1 MRFFLAFSLLF
12 ASVLKAQYPPL
23 QLPPPVPQT
32 ALPALVLPNVP
43 ATVAPS
49 APAQTIVVH
58 DSIAAQ
64 ELERGVRLKDLVT
77 IEGVRTNQLIGY
89 GLVVGLNGTG
99 DRQQTVFSVQSLTN
113 LLQRMGVSVNP
124 GTITVKNTA
133 SVLVTAT
140 LPPFAQPGATL
151 DATVAAIGDA
161 SNLQGGLLVLTTL
174 RGINGQVY
182 GTAQGPVVTGGFVAG
197 RTANSATVNHPT
209 VGRIPNGISVER
221 PAPSVAIGNTVRLQ
235 LKDAD
240 FTTAARVAETVN
252 RHFAGNGGVARAEN
266 SGLVSVAV
274 PSQFS
279 ARSIEFISEL
289 ERLSVNPDRVAR
301 VVVNERT
308 GTVVLGKDV
317 RIAPVAIMHGNLTVE
332 IQTVYTATEA
342 APFNPNP
349 PVVVPQTTVGAKDE
363 KARNVVL
370 KDGATVEELVK
381 SLAAI
386 GSTTRDVIAILQ
398 NLRAA
403 GALDAELDVI

>member
-1 MRFFLAFSLLF
+1 MKSAVCYLLYLAS
-12 ASVLKAQYPPL
+12 
-23 QLPPPVPQT
+23 
-32 ALPALVLPNVP
+32 AL
-43 ATVAPS
+43 S
-49 APAQTIVVH
+49 AMQPTETH
-58 DSIAAQ
+58 
-64 ELERGVRLKDLVT
+64 GVRLKDLVT
-77 IEGVRTNQLIGY
+77 IEGVRANQLIGY

-124 GTITVKNTA
+124 GAITVKNTA

-140 LPPFAQPGATL
+140 LPPFAQPGSTL

-161 SNLQGGLLVLTTL
+161 NNLQGGLLVLTTL

-197 RTANSATVNHPT
+197 RTANSQTVNHPT
-209 VGRIPNGISVER
+209 VGRIPNGITVER

-240 FTTAARVAETVN
+240 FTTAARVAEIVN
-252 RHFAGNGGVARAEN
+252 RHFASNGGVARAEN

-274 PSQFS
+274 PLQFA

-317 RIAPVAIMHGNLTVE
+317 RIAPV
-332 IQTVYTATEA
+332 
-342 APFNPNP
+342 
-349 PVVVPQTTVGAKDE
+349 
-363 KARNVVL
+363 
-370 KDGATVEELVK
+370 
-381 SLAAI
+381 
-386 GSTTRDVIAILQ
+386 
-398 NLRAA
+398 
-403 GALDAELDVI
+403 